1 MPMRLLIAEDERR
14 LAETL
19 GDVLMGNGYA
29 VDMCFDG
36 MAALDNAQSGIYDAI
51 ILDVMMPKMDGF
63 EVTRRLRASK
73 VSTPILMLTARSQV
87 QDRVRGLDSGADY
100 YLTKPIEIAELLACL
115 RSLMRRQPE
124 VVTEQM
130 EFGDLRLNVSS
141 CALVC
146 GPDFVKLSSKELE
159 LMRLLMAAKGNV
171 VTKETMLLK
180 AWGYDSDASD
190 NNVEVYMSFLRRKIR
205 HIRSGVNIETIR
217 KVGYHLR
224 YGNSF

>member
-1 MPMRLLIAEDERR
+1 MFHILVVDDDKHTRKLLRA
-14 LAETL
+14 
-19 GDVLMGNGYA
+19 VLENAHYTVTTATNGEEA
-29 VDMCFDG
+29 LE
-36 MAALDNAQSGIYDAI
+36 ALDKEHIDLVV
-51 ILDVMMPKMDGF
+51 LDIMMPKMDGF

-100 YLTKPIEIAELLACL
+100 YLTKPFEIAELLACL

>member
-1 MPMRLLIAEDERR
+1 M
-14 LAETL
+14 
-19 GDVLMGNGYA
+19 
-29 VDMCFDG
+29 
-36 MAALDNAQSGIYDAI
+36 
-51 ILDVMMPKMDGF
+51 
-63 EVTRRLRASK
+63 
-73 VSTPILMLTARSQV
+73 
-87 QDRVRGLDSGADY
+87 
-100 YLTKPIEIAELLACL
+100 TKPFEIAELLACL

>member
-1 MPMRLLIAEDERR
+1 
-14 LAETL
+14 
-19 GDVLMGNGYA
+19 
-29 VDMCFDG
+29 
-36 MAALDNAQSGIYDAI
+36 
-51 ILDVMMPKMDGF
+51 
-63 EVTRRLRASK
+63 
-73 VSTPILMLTARSQV
+73 
-87 QDRVRGLDSGADY
+87 
-100 YLTKPIEIAELLACL
+100 
-115 RSLMRRQPE
+115 MRRQPE